1 MAALM
6 RIFCSYIERGY
17 VDSIRNNRDFGNFL
31 RKKREKKLA
40 KIYFYGIKSRTN
52 FLVMKSVSSLAKET
66 MASLALATALAS
78 APSAA
83 ESKTPSAAPLSAS
96 NTSHNICTS
105 DRLISNARSR
115 IFILVE

>member
-6 RIFCSYIERGY
+6 RIFCSFIERGY
-17 VDSIRNNRDFGNFL
+17 ADSIRNNHYFGNFL

-52 FLVMKSVSSLAKET
+52 FLVMKSISSFSKET
-66 MASLALATALAS
+66 MASLALATALVS
-78 APSAA
+78 TPSVV
-83 ESKTPSAAPLSAS
+83 ESKTPSAAPSSAP

-105 DRLISNARSR
+105 DRLISNARNR
-115 IFILVE
+115 VFILVE